1 MSDIRAA
8 SVTVELAA
16 LLHNFSRIKELVPHS
31 KLMPVIKANAYGHG
45 MIRVARALAEADGFS
60 VAQLKEALGL
70 RAAGINK
77 PLTVFQGFQNLQD
90 LELIFQHHLRPAVS
104 QLWQIEL
111 LEQYKGSASVDV
123 WLKVNSGMG
132 RLGVQADEV
141 EEAWQRLN
149 ALKCVATVGLM
160 THYANADIAGH
171 LSNQQQ
177 TEVFRQ
183 LHQTYSAE
191 TSVSNSAAI
200 VSQLYPDQDWV
211 RPGIMLYGASPL
223 QGVTADQLGLRP
235 VMQVQATLIAINKLK
250 KGQSVGYGDRWVCPE
265 DMPVG
270 IVNIGYGDGY
280 PRQASEQTP
289 VLINQQKTHLIG
301 RVSMDSIAIDL
312 RDISAQCGDRVELW
326 GIQLSVDD
334 IADHSQTIS
343 YELLCRL
350 GNQLDIQ

>member
-8 SVTVELAA
+8 SVTIDLAA
-16 LLHNFSRIKELVPHS
+16 LHHNFSRIKELAPHS

-45 MIRVARALAEADGFS
+45 MIRVARALAAADGFA

-70 RAAGINK
+70 RAAGIDK
-77 PLTVFQGFQNLQD
+77 PLCVFQGFQSLQD
-90 LELIFQHHLRPAVS
+90 LQLIFQHQLRPAIS
-104 QLWQIEL
+104 QLWQINL
-111 LEQYKGSASVDV
+111 LEQYKASARIDV

-132 RLGVQADEV
+132 RLGVQVDEV
-141 EEAWQRLN
+141 DEAWQRLN
-149 ALKCVATVGLM
+149 ALNCIETVGLM
-160 THYANADIAGH
+160 THYANADVAGH
-171 LSNQQQ
+171 ESNQQQ
-177 TEVFRQ
+177 TDNFKQ
-183 LHQTYSAE
+183 LHQRYSAE
-191 TSVSNSAAI
+191 SSVSNSAAI

-223 QGVTADQLGLRP
+223 QGVSAAELDLHP

-250 KGQSVGYGDRWVCPE
+250 QGQSVGYGNRWVCPE

-289 VLINQQKTHLIG
+289 LLINQQKSHLIG

-312 RDISAQCGDRVELW
+312 RGINAQCGDSVEIW
-326 GIQLSVDD
+326 GTQLAVDE
-334 IADHSQTIS
+334 IASHSQTIS

>member
-8 SVTVELAA
+8 SVTIELAA
-16 LLHNFSRIKELVPHS
+16 LQHNFLRIKALAPHS

-45 MIRVARALAEADGFS
+45 MIRVARALPAADGFA

-70 RAAGINK
+70 RTAGIDK
-77 PLTVFQGFQNLQD
+77 PLSVFQGFQSLQD
-90 LELIFQHHLRPAVS
+90 LELVFQHQLRPAIS

-111 LEQYKGSASVDV
+111 LEQYKGSARIDV

-132 RLGVQADEV
+132 RLGVQLEEV
-141 EEAWQRLN
+141 DEAWQRLN
-149 ALKCVATVGLM
+149 ALNCIETVGLM
-160 THYANADIAGH
+160 THYANADVAGH
-171 LSNQQQ
+171 ESNQQQ
-177 TEVFRQ
+177 TDIFKR
-183 LHQTYSAE
+183 LHQRYAAE
-191 TSVSNSAAI
+191 SSVSNSAAI

-223 QGVTADQLGLRP
+223 QGVSAAELGLCP

-250 KGQSVGYGDRWVCPE
+250 QGQSVGYGDRWVCPQ

-289 VLINQQKTHLIG
+289 LLINQQKTHLLG

-312 RDISAQCGDRVELW
+312 RGINAQCGDSVEIW
-326 GIQLSVDD
+326 GTQLAVDE
-334 IADHSQTIS
+334 IASHSQTIS